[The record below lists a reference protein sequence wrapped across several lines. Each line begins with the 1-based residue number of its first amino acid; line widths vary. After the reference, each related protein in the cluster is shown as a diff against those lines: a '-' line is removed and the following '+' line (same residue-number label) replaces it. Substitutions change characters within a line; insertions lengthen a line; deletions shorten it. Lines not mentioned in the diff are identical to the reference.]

1 MRLHLTLGQFSLARV
16 MSYAKEMT
24 AHHTDP
30 EEELRVLIHKV
41 ARRIRAER
49 ASEGISDSQLGVLW
63 RLANDG
69 RCTPGALATSEKVS
83 APSMN
88 RTLNALEASG
98 LVQREPSADD
108 ARSVWVT
115 ITPAGDRVIAETR
128 RLRQQW
134 FHAQL
139 EALTPAERTALEGVR
154 PILQRLADA

>member
-1 MRLHLTLGQFSLARV
+1 VSVR
-16 MSYAKEMT
+16 E
-24 AHHTDP
+24 TDP
-30 EEELRVLIHKV
+30 EEELRVLIQKV

-63 RLANDG
+63 RLASEG
-69 RCTPGALATSEKVS
+69 RCPPGGLATAEKVS

-98 LVQREPSADD
+98 LVQRAPSDDD
-108 ARSVWVT
+108 ARMVWVT
-115 ITPAGDRVIAETR
+115 ITAAGEHVIAETR

-139 EALTPAERTALEGVR
+139 EALSPAERIALEEVQ
-154 PILQRLADA
+154 PILRRLADS

>member
-1 MRLHLTLGQFSLARV
+1 
-16 MSYAKEMT
+16 MSVRE
-24 AHHTDP
+24 TDP
-30 EEELRVLIHKV
+30 EEELRVLIQKV

-63 RLANDG
+63 RLASEG
-69 RCTPGALATSEKVS
+69 RCTPGGLATAEKVS

-98 LVQREPSADD
+98 LVQRAPSDDD
-108 ARSVWVT
+108 ARMVWVT
-115 ITPAGDRVIAETR
+115 ITAAGEHVIAETR

-139 EALTPAERTALEGVR
+139 EALSPAERIALEEVR
-154 PILQRLADA
+154 PILRRLADS

>member
-1 MRLHLTLGQFSLARV
+1 MDLQT
-16 MSYAKEMT
+16 
-24 AHHTDP
+24 TDP
-30 EEELRVLIHKV
+30 EEELRVLIQKV

-49 ASEGISDSQLGVLW
+49 AGGGISDTQLGVLW
-63 RLANDG
+63 RLASEG
-69 RCTPGALATSEKVS
+69 RCTPGGLATAEKVS

-98 LVQREPSADD
+98 LVRRDPSDDD

-115 ITPAGDRVIAETR
+115 ITAAGEQVIAETR

-139 EALTPAERTALEGVR
+139 EALTEAERGALEEVR
-154 PILQRLADA
+154 PILRRLADA

>member
-1 MRLHLTLGQFSLARV
+1 
-16 MSYAKEMT
+16 MSVRE
-24 AHHTDP
+24 TDP
-30 EEELRVLIHKV
+30 EEELRVLIQKV

-63 RLANDG
+63 RLASEG
-69 RCTPGALATSEKVS
+69 RCTPGGLATAEKVS

-98 LVQREPSADD
+98 LVQRVPSDDD
-108 ARSVWVT
+108 ARKVWVT
-115 ITPAGDRVIAETR
+115 ITAAGNHVIAETR

-139 EALTPAERTALEGVR
+139 EALTGAERTALEGVR
-154 PILQRLADA
+154 PILQRLADS

>member
-1 MRLHLTLGQFSLARV
+1 MDLHA
-16 MSYAKEMT
+16 
-24 AHHTDP
+24 TDP
-30 EEELRVLIHKV
+30 EEELRVLIQKV

-49 ASEGISDSQLGVLW
+49 AGEGISDSQLGVLW
-63 RLANDG
+63 RLASEG
-69 RCTPGALATSEKVS
+69 RCTPSGLATAEKVS

-98 LVQREPSADD
+98 LVRRDPSDDD

-115 ITPAGDRVIAETR
+115 ITPAGEQVIAETR

-139 EALTPAERTALEGVR
+139 EALSEDERSALEGVR
-154 PILQRLADA
+154 PILRRLADA

>member
-1 MRLHLTLGQFSLARV
+1 MDLQT
-16 MSYAKEMT
+16 
-24 AHHTDP
+24 TDP
-30 EEELRVLIHKV
+30 EEELRVLIQKV

-49 ASEGISDSQLGVLW
+49 AGEGISDSQLGVLW
-63 RLANDG
+63 RLASEG
-69 RCTPGALATSEKVS
+69 RCTPGGLATAEKVS

-98 LVQREPSADD
+98 LVRRDPSDDD

-115 ITPAGDRVIAETR
+115 ITAAGEQVIAETR

-139 EALTPAERTALEGVR
+139 EALSDAERSALEEVR
-154 PILQRLADA
+154 PILRRLADA

>member
-1 MRLHLTLGQFSLARV
+1 VSVR
-16 MSYAKEMT
+16 E
-24 AHHTDP
+24 TDP
-30 EEELRVLIHKV
+30 EEELRVLIQKV

-63 RLANDG
+63 RLASEG
-69 RCTPGALATSEKVS
+69 RCTPGGLATAEKVS

-98 LVQREPSADD
+98 LVQRVPSDDD
-108 ARSVWVT
+108 ARKVWVT
-115 ITPAGDRVIAETR
+115 ITAAGNHVIAETR

-139 EALTPAERTALEGVR
+139 EALTGAERTALEGVR
-154 PILQRLADA
+154 PILQRLADS

>member
-1 MRLHLTLGQFSLARV
+1 MDLQT
-16 MSYAKEMT
+16 
-24 AHHTDP
+24 TDP
-30 EEELRVLIHKV
+30 EEELRVLIQKV

-49 ASEGISDSQLGVLW
+49 AGEGISDSQLGVLW
-63 RLANDG
+63 RLASEG
-69 RCTPGALATSEKVS
+69 RCTPGGLATAEKVS

-98 LVQREPSADD
+98 LVRRDPSDDD

-115 ITPAGDRVIAETR
+115 ITAAGEQVIAETR

-139 EALTPAERTALEGVR
+139 EALSDAERRALEEVR
-154 PILQRLADA
+154 PILRRLADA